1 MTLGSVCHQPPL
13 NWHDGSMNRVAT
25 AAEMTNHGLTL
36 ANASEYL
43 TLNNRAQK
51 CIPDMALFLEET
63 AQPLGDKMITLDPCE
78 PQVCYVSGCF
88 SLMRIIVYFSS
99 CFQISKKNAFHW
111 KMIQKPVEEENS
123 GNIVPTF
130 SFVMQRRPYK
140 EVAMRP
146 N

>member
-43 TLNNRAQK
+43 TRNNRAQK
-51 CIPDMALFLEET
+51 CIPIMALLLEET

-88 SLMRIIVYFSS
+88 SLMRIIVS
-99 CFQISKKNAFHW
+99 ISLPVSKSQKNAFHW
-111 KMIQKPVEEENS
+111 KMIQEPVEEENS

-130 SFVMQRRPYK
+130 SSVIQRRPYK
-140 EVAMRP
+140 EEAMRP